1 MPLTKRNRLL
11 RHTTYKKQR
20 EYKISVGP
28 EGSVRAKEDLGLI
41 YISSLS
47 QSVSI
52 EGCDWHG
59 ALAIYNYLP
68 VSHRSICENDE
79 YFFVM
84 PETFTGELV
93 RSNAVFIILFHH
105 IYNYFLIKEP
115 WITPPFRSPIKVK
128 YTFLQKVFNCDDFDL
143 SVFDPADLQEAQ
155 QSLKQGIYKTWSDF
169 IAVFKTPWAKEFTPI
184 IYSYEDRLN
193 KLDIYCKNSA
203 EILEFLKMPVDSV
216 ENIIT
221 EIVPSDKSAETN
233 LDEIC
238 NIVLEKIDQH
248 IIYHQTGVKPI
259 AKNWVRELDLYL
271 FP

>member
-1 MPLTKRNRLL
+1 MPLTKKNRLL

-20 EYKISVGP
+20 EYKIYVGP
-28 EGSVRAKEDLGLI
+28 KGSVRSKEDLGLI
-41 YISSLS
+41 HISSLS
-47 QSVSI
+47 ESVSI
-52 EGCDWHG
+52 EGCDWRG

-68 VSHRSICENDE
+68 VSHRSICDNDE

-84 PETFTGELV
+84 PETFDGGLV

-128 YTFLQKVFNCDDFDL
+128 YSFLQTVFNCDDFDF
-143 SVFDPADLQEAQ
+143 SVFDPIDLKEAQ
-155 QSLKQGIYKTWSDF
+155 QSLKQEIYKNWSDF
-169 IAVFKTPWAKEFTPI
+169 IAVFKTPWVKEITPNV
-184 IYSYEDRLN
+184 YSDEDRLN
-193 KLDIYCKNSA
+193 KLDIYCENGA
-203 EILEFLKMPVDSV
+203 EIVKFLKTSIDSV

-221 EIVPSDKSAETN
+221 EIVPSDKSEESN

>member
-11 RHTTYKKQR
+11 RHSTYKKQR

-28 EGSVRAKEDLGLI
+28 KGSVRTKEDLGFI
-41 YISSLS
+41 QISSLS
-47 QSVSI
+47 ESTSI
-52 EGCDWHG
+52 EGCDWRG

-79 YFFVM
+79 YFFVV
-84 PETFTGELV
+84 PETFNGELE
-93 RSNAVFIILFHH
+93 RSNIVFIILFHH
-105 IYNYFLIKEP
+105 IYDYFLLKEP

-128 YTFLQKVFNCDDFDL
+128 YTFLQQVFNAGDFDT
-143 SVFDPADLQEAQ
+143 SVFDPNELREAQ
-155 QSLKQGIYKTWSDF
+155 KVLKQEVYKEWCDYIS
-169 IAVFKTPWAKEFTPI
+169 VFKTPWSKEYTPVFF
-184 IYSYEDRLN
+184 SDKDRLD
-193 KLDIYCKNSA
+193 KLNLYCENGVQ
-203 EILEFLKMPVDSV
+203 IVEFLKTPIDSV
-216 ENIIT
+216 ENIMT
-221 EIVPSDKSAETN
+221 EIVPSDKSEGSN